1 MTSSPHST
9 ERPKGMS
16 EHYLLDNV
24 LGRFVDFDGTV
35 SRRDYWMSLLW
46 TVPVIVVLTMAGLF
60 VSQSMS
66 VLLWSLTGAIFA
78 IPLSALTVRRLHDT
92 GCEGIILW
100 VIIIPVIGPLMLMPP
115 LLRRG
120 ASRSTPVPAMT
131 AFDWALLAAMLVIAA
146 ATIVTTTDRFVYYAI
161 PGGEFEVS
169 TVNSDD
175 SPPTVT
181 DGTDSFRGGTGGD
194 SAQAVDDGDEES
206 RPWYEGETS
215 RDADGAVKL
224 YGYISRYPVILR
236 IELSRGR
243 HNNRI
248 VSGYMYYP
256 GARPHYSKRYI
267 LTGQVIGDRFIVD
280 QLNSTPRANR
290 IEAEWNDS
298 TGSPVVTGTFIRRA
312 AGTPVEYPFEAAA
325 DKTHDFNH

>member
-66 VLLWSLTGAIFA
+66 ILLWSLTGAIFA
-78 IPLSALTVRRLHDT
+78 VPLSALTVRRLHDT

-131 AFDWALLAAMLVIAA
+131 AFDWALLAAMLIITA

-175 SPPTVT
+175 RPPAVT
-181 DGTDSFRGGTGGD
+181 DSTDSFSDDTGGD
-194 SAQAVDDGDEES
+194 SAPAVDDGNEES
-206 RPWYEGETS
+206 RP
-215 RDADGAVKL
+215 
-224 YGYISRYPVILR
+224 
-236 IELSRGR
+236 
-243 HNNRI
+243 
-248 VSGYMYYP
+248 
-256 GARPHYSKRYI
+256 
-267 LTGQVIGDRFIVD
+267 
-280 QLNSTPRANR
+280 
-290 IEAEWNDS
+290 
-298 TGSPVVTGTFIRRA
+298 
-312 AGTPVEYPFEAAA
+312 
-325 DKTHDFNH
+325 